1 MTMLGLLTAFPDV
14 GGGGGGGTLSSES
27 VNVTLNVTEAI
38 HTLSVPQDV
47 RDVYVVTYLL
57 SSFFFC
63 SYFTFAFCFF
73 FPNSPSGLLSTITTN
88 KLLLLSPLSPPLL
101 LPLLFLCSVF
111 YSCSVPSCSATI
123 ANSGVFFYT
132 TLKLT

>member
-57 SSFFFC
+57 SSFFFAL
-63 SYFTFAFCFF
+63 T
-73 FPNSPSGLLSTITTN
+73 
-88 KLLLLSPLSPPLL
+88 LLLLFAFLFDNLL
-101 LPLLFLCSVF
+101 LYC
-111 YSCSVPSCSATI
+111 
-123 ANSGVFFYT
+123 
-132 TLKLT
+132 TLKVLMLKLQIIQNTPPYTLQHQEDTWNA